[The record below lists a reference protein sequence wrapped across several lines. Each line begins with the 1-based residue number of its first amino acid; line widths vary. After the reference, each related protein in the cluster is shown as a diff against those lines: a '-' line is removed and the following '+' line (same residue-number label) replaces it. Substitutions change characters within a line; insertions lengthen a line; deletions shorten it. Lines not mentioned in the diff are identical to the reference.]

1 MFIMKNQFNKDYFYG
16 KKKSNYSNYEKINFD
31 KQFRKIIDFIQKNRI
46 KGRFLDIGCAF
57 GGLTNLVL
65 PYFKVYG
72 CDISSFAIKKAKK
85 LCPNARFKIV
95 NVEKS
100 LPYRDNFFDC
110 IVASDVLEH
119 TNSLECSL
127 KNIISK
133 LKKDGYL
140 IISLPINNKF
150 TKFFKFLDRDKTHIY
165 FPTEIELL
173 KLLYK
178 LNMRIVEKQHFSPF
192 PYFYKIYGIPAE
204 IELYLKR

>member
-1 MFIMKNQFNKDYFYG
+1 MKNQFDKDYFYG

-31 KQFRKIIDFIQKNRI
+31 MQFKHIIRFVKKRKVSGK
-46 KGRFLDIGCAF
+46 FLDAGCAMGF
-57 GGLTNLVL
+57 LTSIML
-65 PYFKVYG
+65 PYFKEVHG

-85 LCPNARFKIV
+85 LYPNVRFKIV
-95 NVEKS
+95 NIEKS

-119 TNSLECSL
+119 TNSLEFSL

-150 TKFFKFLDRDKTHIY
+150 TKFFKFLDKDKTHIY

-178 LNMRIVEKQHFSPF
+178 LNMRIVEKQYFSPF